1 MGDVAEEETEEAGE
15 LGSLSEEQRIRRR
28 RVIDVAFEIGAEGG
42 YDAVQMREVATTA
55 NVALATIYRY
65 FPSKDHLLVAAM
77 TEWMA
82 RLQGRVVTSPPVGDT
97 AVEQLTDVLHRA
109 CRALE
114 RQPKLST
121 ALVRAVSSPN
131 MDVRESGQAVQ
142 GHMAAMVDEILA
154 PLDDEVRGDIVAVLS
169 HVWYS
174 VLVGWA
180 NGRRE
185 FTSVI
190 GELDRAIRVLVA
202 PYEEQVA
209 AARSEAAEPASA

>member
-1 MGDVAEEETEEAGE
+1 MGGVTDTETDAPDDVGALT
-15 LGSLSEEQRIRRR
+15 EEQRVRRR
-28 RVIDVAFEIGAEGG
+28 RVVDVAFEIGAEGG

-82 RLQGRVVTSPPVGDT
+82 RLQGRVVTSPPAGDT

-109 CRALE
+109 CRAME

-131 MDVRESGQAVQ
+131 MDVRESGEAVQ
-142 GHMAAMVDEILA
+142 GHMAAMVDEILVA
-154 PLDDEVRGDIVAVLS
+154 LDDEVRGDIVSVLS

-174 VLVGWA
+174 VLLAWA
-180 NGRRE
+180 NGRRD
-185 FTSVI
+185 FSSVI
-190 GELDRAIRVLVA
+190 SELDRAVRVLVG
-202 PYEEQVA
+202 PYEAEIA
-209 AARSEAAEPASA
+209 AAAGGDPDA